1 MPAVDAASR
10 PAGRRDAQTPRGAG
24 GADPAQY
31 GGYGCDGY
39 GYAPLG

>member
-1 MPAVDAASR
+1 MPRRDR
-10 PAGRRDAQTPRGAG
+10 PAGAAPRGAG